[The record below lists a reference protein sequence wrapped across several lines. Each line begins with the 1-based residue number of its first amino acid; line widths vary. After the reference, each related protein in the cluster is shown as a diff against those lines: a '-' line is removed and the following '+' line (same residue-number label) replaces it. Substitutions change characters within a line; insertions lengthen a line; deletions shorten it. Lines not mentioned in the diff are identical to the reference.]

1 MVVLAECIYA
11 GNYRTPSEPVEAGD
25 SVTDYID
32 CFFRHTVHGAGVRR
46 SKKLNAELDS
56 VVPESEDCGV
66 MGLSEDSSFFD
77 ISWKFMI
84 T

>member
-25 SVTDYID
+25 PVTDYTDRI
-32 CFFRHTVHGAGVRR
+32 FWNAVHGAGVRR